1 MNTPTDAPFLFSPAA
16 SGVEQEPDTTYRG
29 GFFDQIYAA
38 WIGNTEPV
46 WILGGLYAVYQI
58 LVGLRSEAEP
68 AIVWL
73 VAVLSCL
80 AVLGRRKYWYLSVPL
95 VLMAVSIAAY
105 GGEITLSMLAI
116 YLLAFSCVCLLETK
130 KTLVVLLVLGTGAIG
145 ASFYEDVTSG
155 KTFLIPVV
163 TIFALTCLSA
173 ALVRMR
179 ANSVVAKQKEQT
191 ILTRLQGSESQ
202 ARASEKATQM
212 ATTLHDSVGH
222 SLTAII
228 TLTEGL
234 QVDNGLQ
241 PETREIVEL
250 INEYARSGLRQT
262 RTLVTAITEG
272 KQDEAENHTLEEVRE
287 LTQGIN
293 QLGIHAELE
302 ITPGVPDSGAQIGL
316 AYRIIREA
324 ITNTLKH
331 ASGVTIVKASI
342 AANNNGQ
349 LEITVTDDGKQT
361 DPHESTPSA
370 GYGLAQIRADLA
382 SLGGHLTAGPN
393 IDGGWKL
400 QARIPKE
407 STHD

>member
-1 MNTPTDAPFLFSPAA
+1 MNTDTNASSLFRSSVGGVKQAPSA
-16 SGVEQEPDTTYRG
+16 TYRG

-58 LVGLRSEAEP
+58 LIGLRSEAAP
-68 AIVWL
+68 VIVWL

-105 GGEITLSMLAI
+105 GGDIALVMLAI

-130 KTLVVLLVLGTGAIG
+130 KTLVVLLVLGAGVIG
-145 ASFYEDVTSG
+145 ASFYENVTSG
-155 KTFLIPVV
+155 KTFLIPAITVFV
-163 TIFALTCLSA
+163 FTCLSA

-191 ILTRLQGSESQ
+191 ILARLQGSESQ

-234 QVDNGLQ
+234 QADNELQ
-241 PETREIVEL
+241 PETQEIVEL

-262 RTLVTAITEG
+262 RTLVTAIAEG
-272 KQDEAENHTLEEVRE
+272 KQDKAENHTLEEVRE

-293 QLGIHAELE
+293 QLGICAKLE
-302 ITPGVPDSGAQIGL
+302 IAPGVPDSGEQIGL

-331 ASGVTIVKASI
+331 ATGATVVTVRLT
-342 AANNNGQ
+342 AADADH
-349 LEITVTDDGKQT
+349 LEVTVTDDGKQT
-361 DPHESTPSA
+361 NLHEHTPSS
-370 GYGLAQIRADLA
+370 GYGLSKIRADLT

-407 STHD
+407 TTHD